1 MRTKL
6 LLLLQVLVEVQA
18 CSKKLC
24 QHLSFVLTLV
34 VVCLCRLMLEV
45 AAAVAGAVGAER
57 TGLRLSPYNSF
68 LSAQDS
74 VERAIEK
81 NVWLMKELDSRVPGM
96 AYIHMVSEAHQGSMG
111 ALAGW

>member
-1 MRTKL
+1 
-6 LLLLQVLVEVQA
+6 
-18 CSKKLC
+18 
-24 QHLSFVLTLV
+24 
-34 VVCLCRLMLEV
+34 MLEV
-45 AAAVAGAVGAER
+45 VAAVAGAVGAER

-96 AYIHMVSEAHQGSMG
+96 AYIHMVRGPSGSELSQGAVNG
-111 ALAGW
+111 